1 MAMEYWYVY
10 YKLPESARAETI
22 VRVRRMQG
30 TLAAQIGDTRLVER
44 TDSGEM
50 LTFMEVY
57 EGVDAPARFAAA
69 LEEAVQSSG
78 LSGELRAARRTERFR
93 EI

>member
-1 MAMEYWYVY
+1 MEHWYVY

-22 VRVRRMQG
+22 ARVRRMQG
-30 TLAAQIGDTRLVER
+30 VLAAEVGDTRLIER
-44 TDSGEM
+44 TDSGDM

-57 EGVDAPARFAAA
+57 EGIDAPSRFGAA
-69 LEEAVQSSG
+69 LEDAVLRSG
-78 LSGELRAARRTERFR
+78 LPDELRAARRIERFR

>member
-22 VRVRRMQG
+22 DRVHRMQG
-30 TLAAQIGDTRLVER
+30 ALAAEVGGMRLVER
-44 TDSGEM
+44 TDSGET

-57 EGVDAPARFAAA
+57 EGIDTPSRFAAA
-69 LEEAVQSSG
+69 LEEAVLRSG
-78 LSGELRAARRTERFR
+78 LPGELRAARRTERFR
-93 EI
+93 DI